1 MSGVLRQLL
10 IASTL
15 VLVPAGHAA
24 AGTIVVGL
32 TFAPG
37 KLSVQAK
44 PVLLAAGAR
53 VSAPVRVADA
63 RGRGTGWTL
72 RVAGASAVTITSIT
86 ARCAAGSTCTLPS
99 AAGRPSGQTVLRV
112 ARGTGMG
119 VIDLVVTLSSP
130 TKTAVSFVVS

>member
-1 MSGVLRQLL
+1 MRGVLRQLL

-15 VLVPAGHAA
+15 VLVTAGHAA

-37 KLSVQAK
+37 TLSVKAK
-44 PVLLAAGAR
+44 PVLLAGGAR
-53 VSAPVRVADA
+53 VSVPVTVADG

-72 RVAGASAVTITSIT
+72 RVAGPSTVTISSIT
-86 ARCAAGSTCTLPS
+86 AGCGAGSTCTLPA
-99 AAGRPSGQTVLRV
+99 AAGRPSGRTVLRV

-119 VIDLVVTLSSP
+119 VIDLVVTLSSS
-130 TKTAVSFVVS
+130 TQTAVSFVVS